1 MTYFVRRSY
10 DPPQHQRGALVDW
23 ESIVPDLQRRAD
35 ISGIWSHG
43 RGTLDPKEMPK
54 AVSLKWYRSLAP
66 VFSSDGGI
74 IICSAQLKGVLG
86 EFDPGLHQFIPIKIT
101 FQSGEVPE
109 GSFFILNVHHMLDTI
124 IDEKTKADSG
134 PQMPGESNRHYKYL
148 HIGADK
154 DGDVTVDKLKLTSTN
169 LWREKA
175 YTGLYMMSDRLQ
187 QRLEQEKLAFFEPY
201 KATEF

>member
-124 IDEKTKADSG
+124 IDEKTKADIG
-134 PQMPGESNRHYKYL
+134 PLMPNSSNRHYRLVSGFATKV
-148 HIGADK
+148 
-154 DGDVTVDKLKLTSTN
+154 GDITVRKSKLTSVN
-169 LWREKA
+169 LWRELA
-175 YTGLYMMSDRLQ
+175 YPGLYMMSDRLRQ
-187 QRLEQEKLAFFEPY
+187 WLEQEKLAFFEPH